1 MHPSRETDASTLASV
16 NGAQARINTKAQAGR
31 KWILL
36 RPRAR
41 IFLLFHKLG
50 NQLCIR
56 ELLLKT

>member
-16 NGAQARINTKAQAGR
+16 NEAQARINTKAQAGR

-41 IFLLFHKLG
+41 IFLLFHQLG
-50 NQLCIR
+50 NLLCIR

>member
-16 NGAQARINTKAQAGR
+16 NGAQACINTGAQAGR

-41 IFLLFHKLG
+41 IFLLFHQLG